1 MEVNMNSNSIK
12 LLAASTLAVAGL
24 LGIVPQAQASPLV
37 QEKVVFACEVQ
48 NNQYVTV
55 QKYIRQTTD
64 LSNYPVYQEEV
75 LSQTDPLITWT
86 ATLGSD
92 HPDGAYIPE
101 SRCQAVSA
109 RLTNLASALGI
120 NTPDKIA
127 ILGDMS
133 DNGVVNHEKVIFL
146 SLDPDYASEENV
158 IFTLKPANRD
168 DSATILTQFQVGV
181 AGAIGGAELSAEELP
196 PIVE

>member
-1 MEVNMNSNSIK
+1 MNSNSVK
-12 LLAASTLAVAGL
+12 LLAASTLVAAGL
-24 LGIVPQAQASPLV
+24 LGIVPKAQASPFV
-37 QEKVVFACEVQ
+37 QEKVVFACEMQ

-55 QKYIRQTTD
+55 QKYIRETTNF
-64 LSNYPVYQEEV
+64 SKYPVYQTEV
-75 LSQTDPLITWT
+75 LSQTEPLITWT

-92 HPDGAYIPE
+92 NPDGAYIPE

-127 ILGDMS
+127 VLGDLS
-133 DNGVVNHEKVIFL
+133 DNGVVNHEGVIFL
-146 SLDPDYASEENV
+146 SFDPDYAAEENV
-158 IFTLKPANRD
+158 IFTLKPANRN
-168 DSATILTQFQVGV
+168 DSEMILTKFQVGV
-181 AGAIGGAELSAEELP
+181 SGAVGGADLSADELP

>member
-1 MEVNMNSNSIK
+1 MEVNMNSNSVK
-12 LLAASTLAVAGL
+12 LLAASTLVVAGL
-24 LGIVPQAQASPLV
+24 LGIVPKAQANPLV
-37 QEKVVFACEVQ
+37 QEKIVFGCEVQ

-55 QKYIRQTTD
+55 QKYIRETKD
-64 LSNYPVYQEEV
+64 VGHYPVYQTEV
-75 LSQTDPLITWT
+75 LSQTEPLITWT

-92 HPDGAYIPE
+92 NPDGAYIPE

-127 ILGDMS
+127 ILGEIS
-133 DNGVVNHEKVIFL
+133 DNGVVNQEGVIFL
-146 SLDPDYASEENV
+146 SFDPDYAAEENV

-168 DSATILTQFQVGV
+168 DSGMILTKFQVGV
-181 AGAIGGAELSAEELP
+181 SGAIGGADLSPAELP